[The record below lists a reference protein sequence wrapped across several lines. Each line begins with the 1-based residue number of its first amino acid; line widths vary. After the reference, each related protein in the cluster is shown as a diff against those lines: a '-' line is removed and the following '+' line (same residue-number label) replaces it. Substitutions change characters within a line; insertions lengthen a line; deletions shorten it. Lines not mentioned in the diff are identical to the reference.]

1 MGLYDVI
8 DKWIAWLKGSAGEI
22 LCIPKTS
29 KKNQDNSRYNH
40 LELHPISTLLYI
52 TEKCPV
58 AFDAC

>member
-40 LELHPISTLLYI
+40 LELHQFHMLLY
-52 TEKCPV
+52 TAEKCTE
-58 AFDAC
+58 AFEVC